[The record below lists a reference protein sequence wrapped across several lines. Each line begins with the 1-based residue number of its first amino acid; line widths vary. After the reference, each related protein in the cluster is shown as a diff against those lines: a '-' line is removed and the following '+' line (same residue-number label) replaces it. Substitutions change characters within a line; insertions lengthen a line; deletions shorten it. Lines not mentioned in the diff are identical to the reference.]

1 MKIVT
6 YMIEISLVDDADE
19 IAVADDLLDWLC
31 SAEKMPAALD
41 RAIESFDGIDV
52 SGNIAT

>member
-1 MKIVT
+1 VKIVT
-6 YMIEISLVDDADE
+6 YTIEISLADDADE